1 MFLRYCVHKSVLHPT
16 EVLIFPLHFSAVADL
31 IHKGILL
38 MDPQREVAQPF
49 RNQTE
54 QMTLPKLPLIMRPTT
69 TVTAVTFC
77 KMKRRSNARE
87 SHRGKHQLVAP
98 ILPRP

>member
-1 MFLRYCVHKSVLHPT
+1 MRYCVHKSVLQHA

-38 MDPQREVAQPF
+38 MDPQREVGQLF

-54 QMTLPKLPLIMRPTT
+54 QVIHILDSVAQIQVILYYIFLLTKE
-69 TVTAVTFC
+69 VT
-77 KMKRRSNARE
+77 
-87 SHRGKHQLVAP
+87 
-98 ILPRP
+98 